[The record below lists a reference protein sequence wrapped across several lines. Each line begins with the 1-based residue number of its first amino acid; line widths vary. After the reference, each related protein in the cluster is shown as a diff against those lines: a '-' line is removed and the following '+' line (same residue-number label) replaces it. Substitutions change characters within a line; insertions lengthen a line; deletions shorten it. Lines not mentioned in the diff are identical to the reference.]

1 MSSLK
6 ILRINSELEKTLSN
20 IILTETND
28 EFLKTVTI
36 TSCDVSKDL
45 SYAKVYFTTMSNMD
59 QKQAEKEMKEA
70 SDFFR
75 KFVAKKM
82 DLRQTPK
89 LHFVVL
95 SITKILFISITPI
108 YIKFHVLIGVLTE
121 ISKCSLFRKSSIS
134 FLSTIHSNLFSLIAF
149 RITLIAHDFDL

>member
-28 EFLKTVTI
+28 DFLKTITI

-45 SYAKVYFTTMSNMD
+45 SYAKVYFTTMSDMD
-59 QKQAEKEMKEA
+59 QKQAEKEMNEA

-75 KFVAKKM
+75 
-82 DLRQTPK
+82 
-89 LHFVVL
+89 
-95 SITKILFISITPI
+95 
-108 YIKFHVLIGVLTE
+108 
-121 ISKCSLFRKSSIS
+121 
-134 FLSTIHSNLFSLIAF
+134 
-149 RITLIAHDFDL
+149 

>member
-28 EFLKTVTI
+28 DFLKTITI

-45 SYAKVYFTTMSNMD
+45 SYAKVYFTTMSDMD
-59 QKQAEKEMKEA
+59 QKQAEKEMNEA

-89 LHFVVL
+89 LHFVYDE
-95 SITKILFISITPI
+95 SIAYGNKIEHIIESIH
-108 YIKFHVLIGVLTE
+108 K
-121 ISKCSLFRKSSIS
+121 KD
-134 FLSTIHSNLFSLIAF
+134 N
-149 RITLIAHDFDL
+149 